1 MEVDTSPALLD
12 SLINGQTDIVL
23 ANLPL
28 GVNTDSFEIYPVGT
42 ESVKL
47 LVIADHPL
55 AAQPSITMADLL
67 DYDWIIQTNHS
78 SIGEAVESAF
88 RKSGTPTPRNLIRT
102 SSYLAMIAYLGSSTA
117 ITPVTNKVSEF
128 LTNGTFGKNL
138 ITLTLP
144 REIIV
149 APYYLIQVKGRL
161 LSPIARSFKSILLK
175 TMESATNDPEARLLS
190 DTTLS

>member
-1 MEVDTSPALLD
+1 
-12 SLINGQTDIVL
+12 
-23 ANLPL
+23 
-28 GVNTDSFEIYPVGT
+28 
-42 ESVKL
+42 
-47 LVIADHPL
+47 
-55 AAQPSITMADLL
+55 
-67 DYDWIIQTNHS
+67 
-78 SIGEAVESAF
+78 
-88 RKSGTPTPRNLIRT
+88 
-102 SSYLAMIAYLGSSTA
+102 MIAYLGSSTA